1 MRATAL
7 IEQDRPDDAII
18 NLRAA
23 LDAAPRDPGVMSHMA
38 AAYLR
43 SGSRELAGEMMS
55 LAVEA
60 SGNAPE
66 ETLRYSAFLIED
78 KNYGVAEPLL
88 IDALRVSPNNV
99 AILNILGRVYLAQE
113 DWARLEQ
120 VEGTLRRLDTEETK
134 ASADALRVA
143 RLQAQEKPDE
153 AVSVLESLLQQQ
165 GSNSA
170 AELEIVRTHLRSGN
184 VAEAETFVDGM
195 LAQNPQNDM
204 LLFLK
209 ASIFASTDRP
219 ADAEAIYT
227 QMVTENPQQETVW
240 RALYTLQ
247 TREGRFDEARA
258 TLEKGL
264 AAIPN
269 APNLQWALAGEYERE
284 GNVDGAIAIYETL
297 YTENSSSVIVANN
310 LASLLSTYR
319 TDPESLDRAW
329 NIARRLRGTDRPEF
343 QDTYGWIALR
353 RGEVNDAIAHLEPAA
368 AAISQ
373 DPLVQFH
380 LGMAYA
386 RAERNAE
393 AIAQLQKAVDLAGPA
408 DTRPQ
413 FAEARAEIARLEA
426 LPEAEQAD

>member
-1 MRATAL
+1 MGLMAT
-7 IEQDRPDDAII
+7 
-18 NLRAA
+18 
-23 LDAAPRDPGVMSHMA
+23 
-38 AAYLR
+38 AYLR

-60 SGNAPE
+60 SGNAPD
-66 ETLRYSAFLIED
+66 ETLRYSTFLLED
-78 KNYGVAEPLL
+78 QNFAVAEPLL
-88 IDALRVSPNNV
+88 IESLRVNPNNV
-99 AILNILGRVYLAQE
+99 GILNMLGRVYLAQE

-120 VEGTLRRLDTEETK
+120 VEATLRRIETDETK

-143 RLQAQEKPDE
+143 RLQAQEKSDE
-153 AVSVLESLLQQQ
+153 AVSVLESMIQQQ

-170 AELEIVRTHLRSGN
+170 AELEIVRTHLQSGD
-184 VAEAETFVDGM
+184 VAAAETFVDGM
-195 LAQNPQNDM
+195 LAKNPQNEM

-209 ASIFASTDRP
+209 ASIFASTDRQS
-219 ADAEAIYT
+219 DAEALYT
-227 QMVTENPQQETVW
+227 QMLAQNPEQETVW
-240 RALYTLQ
+240 RSLYTLQ

-264 AAIPN
+264 AAMPD

-284 GNVDGAIAIYETL
+284 GNIDGAIGIYEAL

-319 TDPESLDRAW
+319 TDPESLERAW

-353 RGEVNDAIAHLEPAA
+353 RGEVQEAISHLEPAA
-368 AAISQ
+368 AALPQ

-386 RAERNAE
+386 RAERNPE
-393 AIAQLQKAVDLAGPA
+393 AIEQLQKAVNLAGPA

-413 FAEARAEIARLEA
+413 FAEARAEIARLQA
-426 LPEAEQAD
+426 LPQPEQAD